1 MRGMSAPRMTPRRPR
16 QALARALSRVSLA
29 CLVLLLW
36 QGSSA
41 AHAEGNANTLSNPRS
56 AASTLSRPRR
66 GVSAS
71 SSARSASASASAS
84 TATDE
89 GEPEEPATDPMS
101 PVGIG
106 VHLGVAGTQS
116 GSGTIQGFEGRTD
129 RRVGLHLSVPI
140 YLGGSG
146 FGWVFEPMLQ
156 RSEVEHFTKDVRGN
170 ITGTADVGVLGLG
183 GYTGPQVQIQAT
195 RAFYVGLGLGPKVL
209 YLVNDAFDYALDLY
223 GRVPLSGTYYVND
236 SVAVTVELGLCY
248 GVTVFADRVAPV
260 VTTETN
266 QYFVR
271 NANDDPEFGAAFA
284 WDFSVGVRLP

>member
-1 MRGMSAPRMTPRRPR
+1 MYAQKPRHALLR
-16 QALARALSRVSLA
+16 ALAYAAASCVA
-29 CLVLLLW
+29 LVLSW
-36 QGSSA
+36 A
-41 AHAEGNANTLSNPRS
+41 PVVRAEPARATELSNPRS
-56 AASTLSRPRR
+56 AASALSRP
-66 GVSAS
+66 SYAASQHEAS
-71 SSARSASASASAS
+71 SAYEAPSDD
-84 TATDE
+84 DE
-89 GEPEEPATDPMS
+89 EEPSLDPMS
-101 PVGIG
+101 SVGIG
-106 VHLGVAGTQS
+106 VHLGVAGTKS
-116 GSGTIQGFEGRTD
+116 GSGTIEGYSGRTD